1 MAGLTNVAWST
12 TTPVRSAAGTCLY
25 GHHFDTLPLSSPPSG
40 LSYLHAIGCSVEHPY
55 IMQWSGILGAAMH
68 AGRIPG
74 SDRSAPAGT
83 GL

>member
-12 TTPVRSAAGTCLY
+12 TTPVRSADGTYLY
-25 GHHFDTLPLSSPPSG
+25 GHHFDTLPLRAPKGHSIT
-40 LSYLHAIGCSVEHPY
+40 IGCSVEHPY
-55 IMQWSGILGAAMH
+55 IMQWSGSLGAAMH